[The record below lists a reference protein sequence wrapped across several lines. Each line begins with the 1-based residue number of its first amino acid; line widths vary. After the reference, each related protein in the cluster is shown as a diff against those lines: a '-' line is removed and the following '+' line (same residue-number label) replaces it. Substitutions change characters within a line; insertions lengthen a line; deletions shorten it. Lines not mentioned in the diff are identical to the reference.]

1 MDVGA
6 QKEEHAPKAVLA
18 LVAHP
23 DDAEWYAGGTLAKL
37 AGEGARIIIVI
48 ATDGSKGSFELAGES
63 LARIR
68 AEEARRA
75 AAVLGAEPPILLGHA
90 DFELDA
96 LPAGYLREQ
105 FVRAIRTYRPDIVIA
120 EDPFVPQEPHPDH
133 RVVAWAAMEATL
145 YAGLP
150 ALYPEHLAEGLR
162 PHLVVEKYWYA
173 NTAAG
178 ANKIVDISDTIEVK
192 LAAMA
197 EHRSQVQF
205 LVEDIVRQAKLAGL
219 EGEAMFQE
227 ATADPMAAIA
237 WALKTQAAE
246 VGRRIGVPFGE
257 AFRHERFHPVVESLL
272 TRMPPSKGG
281 S

>member
-1 MDVGA
+1 MDIGT
-6 QKEEHAPKAVLA
+6 QKEARTPKIVLA

-37 AGEGARIIIVI
+37 AGEGARVIIVI
-48 ATDGSKGSFELAGES
+48 ATDGSKGSFELAGEA

-68 AEEARRA
+68 AKEARRA
-75 AAVLGAEPPILLGHA
+75 AAALGAEPPILLGHA

-120 EDPFVPQEPHPDH
+120 EDPFAPQEPHPDH
-133 RVVAWAAMEATL
+133 RAVAWAAMEAVM

-150 ALYPEHLAEGLR
+150 ALYPQHLTEGLQ
-162 PHLVVEKYWYA
+162 PHIVVEKYWYA

-178 ANKIVDISDTIEVK
+178 ANKIVDISNTIEVK

-205 LVEDIVRQAKLAGL
+205 LVEDIMRQARLAGL

-227 ATADPMAAIA
+227 AAANPMAAIA

-246 VGRRIGVPFGE
+246 VGRRIGVPFGG
-257 AFRHERFHPVVESLL
+257 AFRYERFHPVVETILEREKIL
-272 TRMPPSKGG
+272 
-281 S
+281 